1 MGFYF
6 RKSIGAGPFRINLSK
21 SGVGYS
27 VGTRGLRTGVS
38 AKGRRYTSFGI
49 PGTGVG
55 YRSSKG
61 PEGAGPDLARAA
73 GSLIGKRGCA
83 GAIMMVAGG
92 SFAMIGATV
101 WVAIQLLA

>member
-27 VGTRGLRTGVS
+27 VGGRGFRTGVS
-38 AKGRRYTSFGI
+38 AKGKRYTTFSL

-55 YRSSKG
+55 YRTSG
-61 PEGAGPDLARAA
+61 GNA
-73 GSLIGKRGCA
+73 GCA
-83 GAIMMVAGG
+83 PAAIA
-92 SFAMIGATV
+92 
-101 WVAIQLLA
+101 LLAPIIGIAVALVRSLHA